1 MNVRRLDMPGDPHGS
16 LTAVDTAALIASKT
30 VFLMRWLL
38 ACEQVAMTTVPLD
51 PGVQLVIQSV

>member
-1 MNVRRLDMPGDPHGS
+1 MPGDPHGS

-30 VFLMRWLL
+30 VFLMRSLL